1 MRILLAEDDRMI
13 LSSVKKRLAA
23 QGYAVDAVENGEE
36 ALAYMTSC
44 EYSLVI
50 LDIMMPKMDGVTALR
65 KARSKGVKS
74 PVMFLT
80 AKDAIEDRTEGLYA
94 GADDYLVKPFALE
107 ELLARVHALIRRS
120 SGAGAG
126 DVLKVSDLTLDTQT
140 REVRRGGEEIRLTS
154 REYAILELL
163 MRNPGAVLSRER
175 IENSVW
181 NFDYDGA
188 SNMVDVYIRYLR
200 KKLDD
205 GRSEKLIRTV
215 RYAGYCI
222 RADDKT
228 GETK

>member
-13 LSSVKKRLAA
+13 LTSVQKRLSA
-23 QGYAVDAVENGEE
+23 QGYAVDAVENGED
-36 ALAYMTSC
+36 ALSYMTSC

-50 LDIMMPKMDGVTALR
+50 LDIMMPKLDGVTVLKR
-65 KARSKGVKS
+65 ARQSGVKS

-80 AKDAIEDRTEGLYA
+80 AKDTIEDRTEGLYA

-107 ELLARVHALIRRS
+107 ELLARVHVLLRRS
-120 SGAGAG
+120 GAASAG
-126 DVLKVSDLTLDTQT
+126 DVLTISDLTLDTRT
-140 REVRRGGEEIRLTS
+140 HEVRRGGEEIRLTS

-163 MRNPGAVLSRER
+163 MRNPGTVLSRER

-200 KKLDD
+200 KKLDE
-205 GRSEKLIRTV
+205 GRDEKLIRTV

-222 RADDKT
+222 RSDAKT
-228 GETK
+228 GEAK

>member
-13 LSSVKKRLAA
+13 LASVQKRLSA
-23 QGYAVDAVENGEE
+23 QGYAVDAVENGED
-36 ALAYMTSC
+36 ALSYMTSC

-50 LDIMMPKMDGVTALR
+50 LDIMMPKLDGVTVLKR
-65 KARSKGVKS
+65 ARQSGVKS

-80 AKDAIEDRTEGLYA
+80 AKDTIEDRTEGLYA

-107 ELLARVHALIRRS
+107 ELLARVHALLRRS
-120 SGAGAG
+120 GAVSAG
-126 DVLKVSDLTLDTQT
+126 DVLTISDLTLDTRT
-140 REVRRGGEEIRLTS
+140 HEVRRGGEEIRLTS

-163 MRNPGAVLSRER
+163 MRNPGTVLSRER

-205 GRSEKLIRTV
+205 GRDEKLIRTV

-222 RADDKT
+222 RSDAKT

>member
-13 LSSVKKRLAA
+13 LTTVQKRLSA
-23 QGYAVDAVENGEE
+23 QGYAEDAVENGED
-36 ALAYMTSC
+36 ALSNMTSC

-50 LDIMMPKMDGVTALR
+50 LDIMMPKLDGVTVLKR
-65 KARSKGVKS
+65 ARQSGVKS

-80 AKDAIEDRTEGLYA
+80 AKDTIEDRTEGLYA

-107 ELLARVHALIRRS
+107 ELLARVHVLLRRS
-120 SGAGAG
+120 GAASAG
-126 DVLKVSDLTLDTQT
+126 DVLTISDLTLDTRT
-140 REVRRGGEEIRLTS
+140 HEVWRGGEEIRLTS

-163 MRNPGAVLSRER
+163 MRNPGTVLSRER

-200 KKLDD
+200 KKLDE
-205 GRSEKLIRTV
+205 GRDEKLIRTV

-222 RADDKT
+222 RSDAKT
-228 GETK
+228 GEAK